1 MVQGRFRCRLYAG
14 VALWALLVL
23 GCGKGPPKQ
32 PAEKAE
38 AVVEQFLDAWSRGDS
53 PEQFAAADRPIQA
66 TDPDW
71 RAGYRLLSFLAVE
84 SRQGSESPDHVHC
97 RYALSLRDRKGRR
110 VDKQVVYDVKLGEKS
125 VIARA
130 SR

>member
-1 MVQGRFRCRLYAG
+1 MAQGRVRRRLYAG
-14 VALWALLVL
+14 LALWALVAL
-23 GCGKGPPKQ
+23 GCGRGPPKQ

-53 PEQFAAADRPIQA
+53 PERFAAPDRPIQV

-71 RAGYRLLSFLAVE
+71 RAGYRLVSFLGVE
-84 SRQGSESPDHVHC
+84 ARQSPDSPDHVRC
-97 RYALSLRDRKGRR
+97 RFALSLRDRKGRK
-110 VDKQVVYDVKLGEKS
+110 VDKEVVYDVKLGDTT

-130 SR
+130 PR

>member
-1 MVQGRFRCRLYAG
+1 MVQGSVRRRLYAG
-14 VALWALLVL
+14 LALLVLVAL

-32 PAEKAE
+32 PAERAE
-38 AVVEQFLDAWSRGDS
+38 AVVEQFLDAWSRGDT
-53 PEQFAAADRPIQA
+53 PEQFAAAGRPVEA

-71 RAGYRLLSFLAVE
+71 RAGCRLLSFLAAE
-84 SRQGSESPDHVHC
+84 SRQGPDGPDHFRC
-97 RYALSLRDRKGRR
+97 RFALSLRDRKGRK

-130 SR
+130 PR